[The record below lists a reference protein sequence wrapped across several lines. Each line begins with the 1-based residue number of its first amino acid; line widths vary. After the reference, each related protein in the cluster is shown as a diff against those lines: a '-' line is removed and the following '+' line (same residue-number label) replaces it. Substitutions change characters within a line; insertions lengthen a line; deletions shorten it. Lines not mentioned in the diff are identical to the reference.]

1 MARKAP
7 SMLLQALCYGALEPC
22 RGSQYSPRPPES
34 DLKKTPELKPD
45 QKANLSR
52 HWLGLRDPR
61 STLNRLL
68 RGSRMGVFLLF
79 FALVKRLPT
88 AKKMTDRMIFT
99 ATKKGA
105 TPERR
110 F

>member
-1 MARKAP
+1 
-7 SMLLQALCYGALEPC
+7 
-22 RGSQYSPRPPES
+22 
-34 DLKKTPELKPD
+34 
-45 QKANLSR
+45 
-52 HWLGLRDPR
+52 
-61 STLNRLL
+61 
-68 RGSRMGVFLLF
+68 MGVFLLF